1 MPETIDQTADQ
12 TNESVSQSQRDLI
25 DQLLKPEV
33 QESLT
38 VLVDQLPKLT
48 ELVNILTK
56 SYDFAQSV
64 ATDEVLKNDTVG
76 AITEILE
83 PVKDTAK
90 EIAATTIEA
99 KDRADE
105 SNEVIGL
112 FGLLK
117 MLKDPQAQKMFRFVQ
132 SYLQIMS
139 EREKQK

>member
-90 EIAATTIEA
+90 
-99 KDRADE
+99 KSR
-105 SNEVIGL
+105 L
-112 FGLLK
+112 PPLK
-117 MLKDPQAQKMFRFVQ
+117 QRPR
-132 SYLQIMS
+132 
-139 EREKQK
+139 